1 RCRQPPRPGSGIL
14 TRFPFEVR
22 ARTRYQTGF
31 PRLLGSTNP
40 CASAVHMEPFP
51 SSAFKVLI

>member
-1 RCRQPPRPGSGIL
+1 MEPFGARAE
-14 TRFPFEVR
+14 TRSR
-22 ARTRYQTGF
+22 TGF
-31 PRLLGSTNP
+31 PRPLGSANP